1 MTEND
6 IINQGET
13 VKYIITSRNPHF
25 DIEEDNFYVE
35 LIYGTRG
42 RKLVIQKSEM
52 LYGTGGEYLMQFST
66 KGMVGKVTART
77 VFFVKD
83 VDINP
88 DGEREEVDEQ
98 VICFVVTNPCPMFLA
113 CPRCSSEGHDIHFE
127 RTEEQDIAANY
138 MRLCVTDIIVPES
151 GGEPYPVYRPLVT
164 YNDEYLYVHRDI
176 LNTNDTN

>member
-42 RKLVIQKSEM
+42 RKLVIPKSEM

-98 VICFVVTNPCPMFLA
+98 VICFVVTNPCPMFVA
-113 CPRCSSEGHDIHFE
+113 SRGMTSTSNARRN
-127 RTEEQDIAANY
+127 RTSPPTTCGCA
-138 MRLCVTDIIVPES
+138 
-151 GGEPYPVYRPLVT
+151 
-164 YNDEYLYVHRDI
+164 
-176 LNTNDTN
+176 